1 MEVLL
6 VSPTG
11 IGDPSGVRDLDV
23 GTPGAGPGKVLPD
36 VKVLQVVE
44 VFSREPEGVKSGVN
58 ALLIEE
64 IVYPESRY
72 GLFSAGCGGVS
83 VASGRLF

>member
-6 VSPTG
+6 VSHTG
-11 IGDPSGVRDLDV
+11 NGGPSEVRDLDV
-23 GTPGAGPGKVLPD
+23 GTPGARPGKVLPD
-36 VKVLQVVE
+36 AKVLLEVE
-44 VFSREPEGVKSGVN
+44 VFNREPEGVKSGVN

-64 IVYPESRY
+64 IVYPESRF